1 MGPGITPLFGEAA
14 DKGSM
19 QSSTGQS
26 SVVPPYTSL
35 RIFKTYVEWR
45 LKRGRRLRPWINQR
59 PTQLLLDGTFAAI
72 ALLGAYILRFDGQ
85 VPLEFS
91 RFMWFWAVMLALAW
105 PIALATRGGYRATW
119 QHFGTNDL
127 RRLVLRA
134 LPLSAFLLIV
144 RALTPGK
151 GVIPYTVVL
160 MDLGLMLLFSC
171 SVRMLRRFDH
181 ESMRRLCV
189 PSDTVL
195 IANERTVAGAIRQL
209 RSGGGVRLI
218 GILAS
223 EPELRRRNIDGIPV
237 LGTPDSLAEIIATK
251 AIKVVILSS
260 ADLECISTVLRITA
274 QFDISVRI
282 LPSAE
287 DLLADRVQV
296 TKRVSVQD
304 LELSRN
310 HDQTRPHPRVEECFK
325 NRVVLIT
332 GAGGSIGSEL
342 SRQVAKMPVRKLLLL
357 DQDENSIF
365 ELLNGLK
372 HCTNLVP
379 IVADIRDKDAID
391 QLFDRHRPHVVLHA
405 AAYKHVPIMELN
417 PCEAVLNNVRGTRI
431 LAEKAIQ
438 YACERMVMI
447 SSDKAVQPSSVMGAT
462 KRLAELVIGNAYAV
476 QPRRATRFACVRFGN
491 VLGSRGS
498 VLPLFLKQI
507 EAGGPVTV
515 TNKEMTRYFMTIP
528 EAVRL
533 VLQATTL
540 ADCGDV
546 FMLDM
551 GDPVSIMS
559 FAESVIQSSGLALN
573 KDIKIAVTGTRP
585 GEKLHER
592 LWSEHAQI
600 SETEFPQVRRVQS
613 TPADRDFSVKC
624 QRLEQAARLRQVDTV
639 RAMLL
644 ELPIEYRTDKDDARV
659 YVENECAASAYG
671 PRTPMVRTFPTVGM
685 GSAAH

>member
-1 MGPGITPLFGEAA
+1 MGPDYKSLGIF
-14 DKGSM
+14 
-19 QSSTGQS
+19 Q
-26 SVVPPYTSL
+26 
-35 RIFKTYVEWR
+35 TYLNWR
-45 LKRGRRLRPWINQR
+45 LKIGRRLRPWINQR
-59 PTQLLLDGTFAAI
+59 PTQLFLDGTFAAI
-72 ALLGAYILRFDGQ
+72 AVLSAYILRFDGQ

-91 RFMWFWAVMLALAW
+91 RFMWFWTVLLAIAW
-105 PIALATRGGYRATW
+105 PTSLAARGGYRATW

-127 RRLVLRA
+127 RRLILRA
-134 LPLSAFLLIV
+134 LPLSTFLLIL
-144 RALTPGK
+144 RTLTPGK

-181 ESMRRLCV
+181 ESMRRLSA
-189 PSDTVL
+189 PSNTVL
-195 IANERTVAGAIRQL
+195 IANERTVAGAVRQL
-209 RSGGGVRLI
+209 RSGGGVRLV
-218 GILAS
+218 GILAPD
-223 EPELRRRNIDGIPV
+223 PELRRRNIDGIPV
-237 LGTPDSLAEIIATK
+237 LGTPDSLSEIIARK

-260 ADLECISTVLRITA
+260 ADLECISSVLRVTT
-274 QFDISVRI
+274 QFEVSVRI

-287 DLLADRVQV
+287 DLLANKVQV
-296 TKRVSVQD
+296 SKRVSVQD

-310 HDQTRPHPRVEECFK
+310 HDQPRLHPRVEECFRNK
-325 NRVVLIT
+325 VVLIT
-332 GAGGSIGSEL
+332 GAGGSIGSEI
-342 SRQVAKMPVRKLLLL
+342 SRQVANMPVRKLLLL

-365 ELLNGLK
+365 ELMNGLK
-372 HCTNLVP
+372 HSVALIPV
-379 IVADIRDKDAID
+379 VADIRDKDAID
-391 QLFDRHRPHVVLHA
+391 QLFDRHRPQVVLHA

-431 LAEKAIQ
+431 LAEKAMQ
-438 YACERMVMI
+438 YASERMVMI

-462 KRLAELVIGNAYAV
+462 KRLAELVIQNACAF
-476 QPRRATRFACVRFGN
+476 QRGRTTRFACVRFGN

-515 TNKEMTRYFMTIP
+515 TNQEMTRYFMTIP

-533 VLQATTL
+533 VLQTTTL
-540 ADCGDV
+540 ADSGDV

-551 GDPVSIMS
+551 GNPVNIMS

-573 KDIKIAVTGTRP
+573 KDMEIKVTGTRP

-600 SETEFPQVRRVQS
+600 SETEFPQVRRVHCA
-613 TPADRDFSVKC
+613 PADADFSQKC
-624 QRLEQAARLRQVDTV
+624 LRLEQAARLRQVDTV

-659 YVENECAASAYG
+659 YVEQEAPVTVEQEAPVTNFIQHIQLSRTSPAANIE
-671 PRTPMVRTFPTVGM
+671 
-685 GSAAH
+685 SAAR